1 MVPEATEDAMWV
13 KVRIKAE
20 ERERRSRCR
29 SERDE
34 PDCLRFNVL
43 RDGQDQ
49 NVYYFLQ
56 VYRDE
61 AAF

>member
-1 MVPEATEDAMWV
+1 MVPEATEGAMWV
-13 KVRIKAE
+13 KVRINAE
-20 ERERRSRCR
+20 ERERRSGRR

-34 PDCLRFNVL
+34 PCLRFNVL
-43 RDGQDQ
+43 HDGQDR

>member
-1 MVPEATEDAMWV
+1 MWV
-13 KVRIKAE
+13 KVRINAE
-20 ERERRSRCR
+20 ERERRSGRR

-34 PDCLRFNVL
+34 PGCLRFNVL
-43 RDGQDQ
+43 RDGQDR

-56 VYRDE
+56 VYCDE

>member
-1 MVPEATEDAMWV
+1 MWV

-29 SERDE
+29 SERHE

-43 RDGQDQ
+43 REGQDQ